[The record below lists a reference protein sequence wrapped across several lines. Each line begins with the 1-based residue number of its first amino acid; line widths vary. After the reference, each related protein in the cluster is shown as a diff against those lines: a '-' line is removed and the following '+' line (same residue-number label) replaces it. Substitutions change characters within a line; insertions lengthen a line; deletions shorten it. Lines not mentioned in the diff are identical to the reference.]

1 MKILIAVDGSKY
13 STWAVHWIARM
24 PFAGVPRVSALHVV
38 DLASL
43 RAPFMVQPVLA
54 GNEPFIREETQRMEA
69 RAKKVKAET
78 KEILASLELEGGVEV
93 EQGPVAATLLR
104 HLSGRGGLV
113 VMGHRGLTG
122 LDRFMLG
129 SVSTQVTLHAPC
141 SVLIVKQPPRPIRR
155 VLLATDGSKASDQ
168 ALQFLLREIRPR
180 EIRPSTSTVDIEV
193 TVMHVMPFLKYPEM
207 KEAGKALLGGYA
219 EQLERAGYRVKQVL
233 RLGRPAD
240 EITAAAKKQKIDLI
254 VAGAKGLGAVARFF
268 LGSVSTKLMQ
278 GSTCSVL
285 VVR

>member
-1 MKILIAVDGSKY
+1 MKILVAVDGSKY
-13 STWAVHWIARM
+13 STWAAHWIARM
-24 PFAGVPRVSALHVV
+24 PFASVPRVSALHVV
-38 DLASL
+38 DLAAL
-43 RAPFMVQPVLA
+43 RAPFMVQPVMA
-54 GNEPFIREETQRMEA
+54 GTEPFIREETQRLEA
-69 RAKKVKAET
+69 RAKEVKAKT
-78 KEILASLELEGGVEV
+78 KETLASLELEGGVEV

-155 VLLATDGSKASDQ
+155 ILLATDGSKASDQ
-168 ALQFLLREIRPR
+168 ALQFLLRELRPR
-180 EIRPSTSTVDIEV
+180 EIRPSASTVDIEV

-268 LGSVSTKLMQ
+268 LGSVSTKLVQ